1 MEYSQYDIYNSWP
14 LCLETF
20 FWILQ
25 EHACVV
31 FSLFGFAHQH
41 VYSDIAETI
50 FKPCV
55 VSWPENNLVIGPV
68 SWFAS
73 YRAWNDAK
81 SSLVPRNLI
90 NNNDIL
96 HVFFWKKKGHTP
108 TIMAHLRPATGL
120 QLSRVTRSKPQD
132 TWPGALQG
140 SVDQHFFLTN
150 IFIHWTLPKNSWGRI
165 RIPFLTDSFSAVGGR
180 FFWTTH
186 VFVVFLTNPMY
197 FQSVFT

>member
-1 MEYSQYDIYNSWP
+1 MLRN
-14 LCLETF
+14 F

-73 YRAWNDAK
+73 HRAWNDAK

-96 HVFFWKKKGHTP
+96 HVFF
-108 TIMAHLRPATGL
+108 
-120 QLSRVTRSKPQD
+120 
-132 TWPGALQG
+132 
-140 SVDQHFFLTN
+140 
-150 IFIHWTLPKNSWGRI
+150 
-165 RIPFLTDSFSAVGGR
+165 
-180 FFWTTH
+180 
-186 VFVVFLTNPMY
+186 
-197 FQSVFT
+197 